1 MKKKRFHHSGR
12 SLHSAYSGRMVFW
25 EGGLFAVDYEEFF
38 EEHECQIQRAAQRA
52 KENVKG
58 LDSSTSTHG
67 NTKGILSIRVK
78 YMQQSAIAILAMGFV
93 TGTYEVAD
101 NFNKICMPFRG
112 SFC

>member
-25 EGGLFAVDYEEFF
+25 EGGGLFAVDYEEFF
-38 EEHECQIQRAAQRA
+38 EEHECQIQQAAQRA

-67 NTKGILSIRVK
+67 NTKGILS
-78 YMQQSAIAILAMGFV
+78 MS
-93 TGTYEVAD
+93 E
-101 NFNKICMPFRG
+101 ICATECNRNSSNG
-112 SFC
+112 ICYRNI

>member
-1 MKKKRFHHSGR
+1 
-12 SLHSAYSGRMVFW
+12 MVFW

-38 EEHECQIQRAAQRA
+38 EEHECQIQQAAQRA

-58 LDSSTSTHG
+58 LDSSTSTHV
-67 NTKGILSIRVK
+67 NTKGILSTRVK
-78 YMQQSAIAILAMGFV
+78 YVQQSAIAILAMGFV